1 MTEDLATYVRLP
13 AEDMATLTELAGA
26 VGVPMLIKVARAVL
40 RGERDH
46 PVFADSF
53 SGQGKQILTPRS
65 RKEILSPQLPAFNNK
80 LRNPGI
86 SYGLGWDFAGLPE
99 FSKQG
104 LFLLGKSGGTGMK
117 GHHG

>member
-53 SGQGKQILTPRS
+53 SGAVTEVKSELL
-65 RKEILSPQLPAFNNK
+65 E
-80 LRNPGI
+80 
-86 SYGLGWDFAGLPE
+86 WE
-99 FSKQG
+99 SKAIVG
-104 LFLLGKSGGTGMK
+104 RREDSEAEALDSIAVLFRFIRRDYEK
-117 GHHG
+117 GQA